1 MKEKDFSE
9 LKEKLRK
16 EILWHLTRE
25 EVDLSNHDAV
35 HGALDDFYSDTIV
48 KYMDDNGLELGY
60 MFNITEDNNIT
71 VDVWE
76 W

>member
-1 MKEKDFSE
+1 MKKDFSE
-9 LKEKLRK
+9 LEKQIRVEVLSYLIRGG
-16 EILWHLTRE
+16 
-25 EVDLSNHDAV
+25 VDLSNHDAV
-35 HGALDDFYSDTIV
+35 HGALDNFYSDTIV

-71 VDVWE
+71 VDIWE